1 VSSLDIIYLALAFVF
16 LLISA
21 FFASAEIA
29 FINLQKFRLKHL
41 ESTGAP
47 GAKRV
52 AKIME
57 HPERFLSTVL
67 TGISFTETV
76 VVFLGGILFVTFLG
90 DTIGTPVGIVAIA
103 FVLLIFAKVVPK
115 TFAASHPERLA
126 LVYSRPVD
134 WISKLLFPLVTMLS
148 WIATIFSRVTGGHPM
163 PRALLSKEEIG
174 TIIAMGE
181 QEGVVAEEE
190 ATMLRKVIR
199 FGERQVRAV
208 MTPRSDVVFI
218 EREATLA
225 DFFAQYALAPAL
237 RYPVYEVTFDNVV
250 GLISIRDVVLAQAQ
264 SKLELNSTLDELY
277 RPIYF
282 VPTSKKVGELFAE
295 MRHGG
300 YLMAV
305 VVDEYGGTAGIVN
318 REQLI
323 EEIVGEIGEELV
335 EAEAEFEV
343 VSEHAFQVD
352 GGMRVDEAN
361 EQLGLEIPPGDYET
375 VAGFALSLL
384 GHLPEEG
391 ERVKHGDLH
400 LVITEV
406 RGSKIVKLTITREA
420 KHDVEVEPTS
430 ENHA

>member
-1 VSSLDIIYLALAFVF
+1 VSGLHITYLALFFVF

-29 FINLQKFRLKHL
+29 FINLQKVRLKHL

-47 GAKRV
+47 RAKRV

-67 TGISFTETV
+67 TGISFTETI
-76 VVFLGGILFVTFLG
+76 VVFMGGVLAVAVLG
-90 DTIGTPVGIVAIA
+90 DAIGTPVGIVVIA
-103 FVLLIFAKVVPK
+103 LVLLIFAKVVPK
-115 TFAASHPERLA
+115 TFAASRPERLA
-126 LVYSRPVD
+126 LLYSTPVD
-134 WISKLLFPLVTMLS
+134 CISKVLSPLVTVLS
-148 WIATIFSRVTGGHPM
+148 WIAASFSRVLGSHPM

-174 TIIAMGE
+174 TIIAMGAE
-181 QEGVVAEEE
+181 EGVMAEEE
-190 ATMLRKVIR
+190 ATMLRKVIK

-237 RYPVYEVTFDNVV
+237 RYPVYEGTFDNIV
-250 GLISIRDVVLAQAQ
+250 GVITIRDVVLAQAQ
-264 SKLELNSTLDELY
+264 GKLELNSHLDELY

-282 VPTSKKVGELFAE
+282 VPGSKKVGELFAE
-295 MRHGG
+295 MRAGG
-300 YLMAV
+300 YLTTI
-305 VVDEYGGTAGIVN
+305 VVDEYGGTTGIVN
-318 REQLI
+318 REQLV

-335 EAEAEFEV
+335 ELEAEFEI

-352 GGMRVDEAN
+352 GSMRVDEAN
-361 EQLGLEIPPGDYET
+361 EQLGLEIPAGDYET

-391 ERVKHGDLH
+391 ERVKHGELH

-406 RGSKIVKLTITREA
+406 RGSKIAKLTISREPE
-420 KHDVEVEPTS
+420 HDVEVEPTS
-430 ENHA
+430 

>member
-1 VSSLDIIYLALAFVF
+1 VSSLEIIYLALAFVF

-76 VVFLGGILFVTFLG
+76 VVFMGGVLFVTFLG
-90 DTIGTPVGIVAIA
+90 DAIGTPVGIVAIA
-103 FVLLIFAKVVPK
+103 LVLLIFAKVVPK

-134 WISKLLFPLVTMLS
+134 CISKMLFPLVTMLS
-148 WIATIFSRVTGGHPM
+148 WIATIFSRVTGSHPM
-163 PRALLSKEEIG
+163 PRALLSREELG

-181 QEGVVAEEE
+181 EEGVVAEEE
-190 ATMLRKVIR
+190 ATMLRKVIK
-199 FGERQVRAV
+199 FSERQVRAV
-208 MTPRSDVVFI
+208 MTPRSDVIFM
-218 EREATLA
+218 EQEATLA
-225 DFFAQYALAPAL
+225 DFFAQYTQAPAL
-237 RYPVYEVTFDNVV
+237 RYPVYEGTFDNIV
-250 GLISIRDVVLAQAQ
+250 GLISLRDVVLAQAQ
-264 SKLELNSTLDELY
+264 GRLELNSTLGELY

-282 VPTSKKVGELFAE
+282 VPSSKKVGELFAE
-295 MRHGG
+295 MRDGG

-305 VVDEYGGTAGIVN
+305 VVDEYGGTAGIVS
-318 REQLI
+318 REQLV

-352 GGMRVDEAN
+352 GSMRVDEAN

-391 ERVKHGDLH
+391 ERVKHDDLH

-406 RGSKIVKLTITREA
+406 RGSKILKLTIRREPRP
-420 KHDVEVEPTS
+420 EVEPPS